1 MIKSSPSTSFKTI
14 KALVESSSSENNE
27 SDESE
32 EITNKTISPFTTTTT
47 TTSNDDDDDDDN
59 DETKTCSEPSIN
71 DFPTDIFTQTQRRF
85 GAILFHIAFVVYLC
99 VALMRV
105 CDDYF
110 LPSLECISERLQ
122 LDQDVAGATFMAAG
136 SSAPEVFISLV
147 GVFVSKSDAGI
158 GSIVGSAVF
167 NILFVIG
174 ICGLFIVNVRKR
186 ESLLYLKKKTLILFC
201 LL

>member
-1 MIKSSPSTSFKTI
+1 MIKSSSSTSLKTI
-14 KALVESSSSENNE
+14 KALVESSENNE
-27 SDESE
+27 SDDSE
-32 EITNKTISPFTTTTT
+32 EITNKTNSPFTTT
-47 TTSNDDDDDDDN
+47 SNNNNNDNDDDDND

-174 ICGLFIVNVRKR
+174 ICGLFIVNVRDN
-186 ESLLYLKKKTLILFC
+186 LFF
-201 LL
+201 